1 MCLLCTAQGGG
12 SAHSPSELSVGEQT
26 QAVNIWEW
34 KAAVASLYI
43 HWLIIHKHSYV
54 YRGRKPLP
62 VPSLTHIG
70 KALPVSHGPKA
81 LVLDMHLSTIY
92 NHSGRHLLL
101 THLLRPPCVSH
112 TPVPPLPFL
121 LQIMAR
127 IHGGQWGTDYKVTG

>member
-1 MCLLCTAQGGG
+1 M
-12 SAHSPSELSVGEQT
+12 
-26 QAVNIWEW
+26 
-34 KAAVASLYI
+34 KALQ
-43 HWLIIHKHSYV
+43 
-54 YRGRKPLP
+54 

-70 KALPVSHGPKA
+70 EASPASYGTKA
-81 LVLDMHLSTIY
+81 LVLDMHLSAIY

-101 THLLRPPCVSH
+101 THLFGPPCVSH